1 MRAQRHAP
9 TARFHDQS
17 KRATFA
23 LEGGTK
29 GWSSSRI
36 LCSSLDGFNSSSL
49 LEVELDESED
59 SELFDDSLEE
69 LPDELPAPS
78 AVSVGLTFAEAWPEA
93 SDTLQG

>member
-9 TARFHDQS
+9 TAHFHDQS

-36 LCSSLDGFNSSSL
+36 LCSSLDAYDSSSL
-49 LEVELDESED
+49 LEVELDE

>member
-36 LCSSLDGFNSSSL
+36 LCSSLDACDSSSL
-49 LEVELDESED
+49 LEVDFDE

>member
-36 LCSSLDGFNSSSL
+36 LCASLDAWDSSSL
-49 LEVELDESED
+49 LEVELDE